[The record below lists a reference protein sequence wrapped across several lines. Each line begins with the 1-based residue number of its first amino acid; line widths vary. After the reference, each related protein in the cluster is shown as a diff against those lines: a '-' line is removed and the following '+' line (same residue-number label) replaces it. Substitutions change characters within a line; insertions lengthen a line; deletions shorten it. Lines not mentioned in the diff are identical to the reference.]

1 MEATIVLK
9 YSNTKTAAA
18 IAKAVTPDNATT
30 PPGLQVETSVSRC
43 HVVTSIKL
51 DGKIAT
57 FLSTIDDLLESIST
71 AEKTLKL
78 ARRK

>member
-9 YSNTKTAAA
+9 YSNTKTAVT
-18 IAKAVTPDNATT
+18 IAKAVTPDNATAT
-30 PPGLQVETSVSRC
+30 PGLKVETSVSRC
-43 HVVTSIKL
+43 QVITSIKL

-57 FLSTIDDLLESIST
+57 FLSTIDDLLESVST